1 MRIRLSKQAIKMLNS
16 QNVKTQER
24 IKKGMARIPHGDIKS
39 LQNMPE
45 AFRLRV
51 GDFRILF
58 DIIDNVIVVN
68 KILPRGSAYKK

>member
-1 MRIRLSKQAIKMLNS
+1 
-16 QNVKTQER
+16 
-24 IKKGMARIPHGDIKS
+24 MARIPHGDIKS